1 MPQLT
6 KIDWKSL
13 WGILWR
19 VLLLAPVLW
28 VLGLALLVIVLGAFV
43 VPPFYAVFLICAGH
57 WLVSGIV
64 IIGWLFLLGFRTP
77 ILRWTL
83 DGFEYSDI

>member
-1 MPQLT
+1 MQNQTMPQLT

-28 VLGLALLVIVLGAFV
+28 VLGLALLVIVLGAFI
-43 VPPFYAVFLICAGH
+43 VPPFSAGFSH
-57 WLVSGIV
+57 AD
-64 IIGWLFLLGFRTP
+64 P
-77 ILRWTL
+77 AL
-83 DGFEYSDI
+83 DVGRI